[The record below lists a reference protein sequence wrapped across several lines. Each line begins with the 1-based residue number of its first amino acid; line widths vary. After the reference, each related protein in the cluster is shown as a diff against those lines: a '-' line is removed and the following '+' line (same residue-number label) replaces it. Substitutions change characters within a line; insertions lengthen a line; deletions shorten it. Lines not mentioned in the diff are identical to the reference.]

1 MAQLLPPGPQ
11 QSFPASSNHAANDKR
26 DCSEPKTD
34 AKQQDRKESH
44 AQRKRKTKNRGTQT
58 AEKSEKPTSARLG
71 AGVRGSESSC
81 AGSDEVDSTEFDEV
95 DGVFLDQSAVSLHCH
110 KDEKVRTL
118 LHIVLP
124 RTRFS
129 CRTGQQSQAG
139 ACFNSMPNLSSPPMH
154 RPSLGQPLFKSLLVS
169 VGKGHSEYSISSAD
183 SEPSVEESSARRERN
198 ESFQLMVWGH
208 KNSIP

>member
-11 QSFPASSNHAANDKR
+11 QTSPASSTHTAKDKR
-26 DCSEPKTD
+26 DRLEPKTD
-34 AKQQDRKESH
+34 AKQQDRRESQG
-44 AQRKRKTKNRGTQT
+44 QRKKKTKNRGTQT
-58 AEKSEKPTSARLG
+58 AEKSEKQIPSRLG
-71 AGVRGSESSC
+71 AGVRSSESSC

-95 DGVFLDQSAVSLHCH
+95 DGVFLDQSAISLHCH

-124 RTRFS
+124 RTRYNW
-129 CRTGQQSQAG
+129 RTGQQSQAG
-139 ACFNSMPNLSSPPMH
+139 ACFNSMPNLSSPIH

-183 SEPSVEESSARRERN
+183 SEPSLEDSSARRERN